1 MSTDSLRVALVSVH
15 GCPLAR
21 LGEKDTG
28 GMNVYLLQLTKEL
41 GALGI
46 TADVYTRF
54 HDPKDPEIVDLGP
67 GARVIHV
74 KAGPWYE
81 TKDGIYPLLP
91 EFVENMLRFQRDRG
105 LFYDLYH
112 SHYWLSGEVVARLNQ
127 RERLPHV
134 ASFHTLGEA
143 KVRARAEENESE
155 VRIRSERDILHRA
168 DRIVAVS
175 EHERGN
181 MIDFYGAPG
190 DRIQVIPCGVDMGIF
205 KPMPKDQA
213 RAVLGLGPEKVLLYV
228 GRVQPLK
235 GPELLLEGVARLG
248 AQTGLKVLIVGG
260 AVTGDVEVDKVR
272 RLAEELG
279 IGRMVSF
286 EGTVPHKKLVHYY
299 NAADLCVVPSFY
311 ESFGLVAA
319 EAMACGTP
327 VVATAVGGLP
337 ETVKDGLNG
346 CLVRNRKPEALA
358 EKVSLLLDDPQLRG
372 LLASRA
378 RESVAGLD
386 WPRVAGRVAGLYESV
401 YRAVN

>member
-1 MSTDSLRVALVSVH
+1 MRIALVSVH

-21 LGEKDTG
+21 LGEKDSG
-28 GMNVYLLQLTKEL
+28 GMNVYLLQLAKEL
-41 GALGI
+41 GSLGI
-46 TADVYTRF
+46 TADVFTRF
-54 HDPKDPEIVDLGP
+54 HDPNDPEIVDLGP
-67 GARVIHV
+67 GSRVIHI

-81 TKDGIYPLLP
+81 SKEGIYPLLP
-91 EFVENMLRFQRDRG
+91 EFVDNMLSFQRERG
-105 LFYDLYH
+105 LAYDLYH
-112 SHYWLSGEVVARLNQ
+112 SHYWLSGEVVSRLNQ
-127 RERLPHV
+127 HVRLPHI

-143 KVRARAEENESE
+143 KIRARAEENESI
-155 VRIRSERDILHRA
+155 VRIRSERDTLHRA

-181 MIDFYGAPG
+181 MIDFYEAPG
-190 DRIQVIPCGVDMGIF
+190 DRIQVIPCGVDMDVF
-205 KPMPKDQA
+205 KPMPRDEA
-213 RAVLGLGPEKVLLYV
+213 RRELGLGDENVLLYV

-235 GPELLLEGVARLG
+235 GPELLLESVARLDLNE
-248 AQTGLKVLIVGG
+248 GLKVLIVGG
-260 AVTGDVEVDKVR
+260 DVTGDEEVTKVR

-279 IGRMVSF
+279 IDHLVCF
-286 EGTVPHKKLVHYY
+286 EGTVPHKRLVHYY

-346 CLVRNRKPEALA
+346 SLVRDRNPEVLA
-358 EKVSLLLDDPQLRG
+358 EKISLLLNDVRLRG

-378 RESVAGLD
+378 RESVAALN
-386 WPRVAGRVAGLYESV
+386 WPTVAGRVAGLYESV

>member
-1 MSTDSLRVALVSVH
+1 M
-15 GCPLAR
+15 
-21 LGEKDTG
+21 
-28 GMNVYLLQLTKEL
+28 
-41 GALGI
+41 
-46 TADVYTRF
+46 
-54 HDPKDPEIVDLGP
+54 
-67 GARVIHV
+67 
-74 KAGPWYE
+74 
-81 TKDGIYPLLP
+81 
-91 EFVENMLRFQRDRG
+91 
-105 LFYDLYH
+105 
-112 SHYWLSGEVVARLNQ
+112 
-127 RERLPHV
+127 
-134 ASFHTLGEA
+134 
-143 KVRARAEENESE
+143 
-155 VRIRSERDILHRA
+155 RIRSERDILHRA

-190 DRIQVIPCGVDMGIF
+190 DRIQVIPCGVDMDIF
-205 KPMPKDQA
+205 KPMPRHQA
-213 RAVLGLGPEKVLLYV
+213 RAELGLGSEKVLLYV

-235 GPELLLEGVARLG
+235 GPEFLLEGVARLG
-248 AQTGLKVLIVGG
+248 VRSGLKVLIVGG
-260 AVTGDVEVDKVR
+260 AVTGDDEVDKVR

-346 CLVRNRKPEALA
+346 CLIRERRPEALA

-372 LLASRA
+372 LLASKA

>member
-1 MSTDSLRVALVSVH
+1 MRIALVSVH

-28 GMNVYLLQLTKEL
+28 GMNVYLLQLAKEL
-41 GALGI
+41 GSLGI
-46 TADVYTRF
+46 TADVFTRF
-54 HDPKDPEIVDLGP
+54 HDPNDPEIVDLGP
-67 GARVIHV
+67 GSRVIHI

-81 TKDGIYPLLP
+81 SKEGIYSLLP
-91 EFVENMLRFQRDRG
+91 EFVENMISFQRERG
-105 LFYDLYH
+105 LAYDLYH
-112 SHYWLSGEVVARLNQ
+112 SHYWLSGEVVSRLNQ
-127 RERLPHV
+127 HVRLPHV

-143 KVRARAEENESE
+143 KIRARPEENESI
-155 VRIRSERDILHRA
+155 VRIRSERDTLHRA

-181 MIDFYGAPG
+181 MIDFYEAPG
-190 DRIQVIPCGVDMGIF
+190 DRIQVIPCGVDMDVF
-205 KPMPKDQA
+205 KPMPKDEA
-213 RAVLGLGPEKVLLYV
+213 RRELGLGDENVLLYV

-235 GPELLLEGVARLG
+235 GPELLLESVARLG
-248 AQTGLKVLIVGG
+248 LDEGVKVLIVGG
-260 AVTGDVEVDKVR
+260 DVTGDEEVTKVR
-272 RLAEELG
+272 RLAGELG
-279 IGRMVSF
+279 IDHLVSF
-286 EGTVPHKKLVHYY
+286 EGTVPHKRLVHYY

-346 CLVRNRKPEALA
+346 SLIRDRNPEALA
-358 EKVSLLLDDPQLRG
+358 EKISLLLNDVRLRG
-372 LLASRA
+372 LLASQA
-378 RESVAGLD
+378 RESVAALD
-386 WPRVAGRVAGLYESV
+386 WPTVAGRVAGLYESV

>member
-1 MSTDSLRVALVSVH
+1 MRVALVSVH

-54 HDPKDPEIVDLGP
+54 HDPKDPEIVELGP

-91 EFVENMLRFQRDRG
+91 EFVDNMLSLQRERG
-105 LFYDLYH
+105 LTYDLYH
-112 SHYWLSGEVVARLNQ
+112 SHYWLSGEVVARLNR
-127 RERLPHV
+127 RERLPHI

-155 VRIRSERDILHRA
+155 VRIRSEKDILHRA

-190 DRIQVIPCGVDMGIF
+190 DRIQVIPCGVDMDVF
-205 KPMPKDQA
+205 KPMPKEQA
-213 RAVLGLGPEKVLLYV
+213 RVELGLGSEKVLLYV

-248 AQTGLKVLIVGG
+248 VGSGLKVMIVGG
-260 AVTGDVEVDKVR
+260 AVTGDEEVDKVR
-272 RLAEELG
+272 QLAEELG
-279 IGRMVSF
+279 IGQMVSF
-286 EGTVPHKKLVHYY
+286 EGTVPHKKLVYYY

-337 ETVKDGLNG
+337 ETVKDGVNG
-346 CLVRNRKPEALA
+346 CLIRERNPDVLA
-358 EKVSLLLDDPQLRG
+358 EKVSLLLDNTQLRG

-378 RESVAGLD
+378 RNSVAGLD
-386 WPRVAGRVAGLYESV
+386 WRRVAGRVAGLYESL
-401 YRAVN
+401 YRSVN

>member
-1 MSTDSLRVALVSVH
+1 MRIALVSVH

-21 LGEKDTG
+21 LGEKDSG
-28 GMNVYLLQLTKEL
+28 GMNVYLLQLAKEL
-41 GALGI
+41 GSLGI
-46 TADVYTRF
+46 TADVFTRF
-54 HDPKDPEIVDLGP
+54 HDPNDPEIVDLGP
-67 GARVIHV
+67 GSRVIHI

-81 TKDGIYPLLP
+81 SKEGIYPLLP
-91 EFVENMLRFQRDRG
+91 EFVDNMLSFQRERG
-105 LFYDLYH
+105 LAYDLYH
-112 SHYWLSGEVVARLNQ
+112 SHYWLSGEVVSRLNQ
-127 RERLPHV
+127 HVRLPHI

-143 KVRARAEENESE
+143 KIRARAEENESI
-155 VRIRSERDILHRA
+155 VRIRSERDTLHRA

-181 MIDFYGAPG
+181 MIDFYEAPG
-190 DRIQVIPCGVDMGIF
+190 DRIQVIPCGVDMDVF
-205 KPMPKDQA
+205 KPMPRDEA
-213 RAVLGLGPEKVLLYV
+213 RRELGLGDENVLLYV

-235 GPELLLEGVARLG
+235 GPELLLESVARLDLNE
-248 AQTGLKVLIVGG
+248 GLKVLIVGG
-260 AVTGDVEVDKVR
+260 DVTGDEEVTKVR

-279 IGRMVSF
+279 IDHLVSF
-286 EGTVPHKKLVHYY
+286 EGTVPHRRLVHYY

-346 CLVRNRKPEALA
+346 SLVRDRNPEVLA
-358 EKVSLLLDDPQLRG
+358 GKISLLLNDVRLRG
-372 LLASRA
+372 LLASQARA
-378 RESVAGLD
+378 SVAALD
-386 WPRVAGRVAGLYESV
+386 WPTVAGRVAGLYESV

>member
-1 MSTDSLRVALVSVH
+1 MSRDSLRVALVSVH

-28 GMNVYLLQLTKEL
+28 GMNVYLLQLAREL
-41 GALGI
+41 GNLGV
-46 TADVYTRF
+46 TADVFTRI
-54 HDPKDPEIVDLGP
+54 HDPNDPEIVDLGP
-67 GARVIHV
+67 GSRVIHV

-81 TKDGIYPLLP
+81 SKEGIYPLLP
-91 EFVENMLRFQRDRG
+91 EFADNMLRFQRQRG
-105 LFYDLYH
+105 LTYDLYH
-112 SHYWLSGEVVARLNQ
+112 SHYWLSGEVVSRLN
-127 RERLPHV
+127 ESLRLPHV

-143 KVRARAEENESE
+143 KMRARSQENESE

-190 DRIQVIPCGVDMGIF
+190 DRIQVIPCGVDMDVF
-205 KPMPKDQA
+205 KPMPSTAA
-213 RAVLGLGPEKVLLYV
+213 RRELGLGPEKVLLYV

-235 GPELLLEGVARLG
+235 GPELMLEAVSRLDS
-248 AQTGLKVLIVGG
+248 TENLKVLMVG
-260 AVTGDVEVDKVR
+260 GDVEGDAEVARVR
-272 RLAEELG
+272 ALAEELG
-279 IGRMVSF
+279 IAHLVSF
-286 EGTVPHKKLVHYY
+286 EGAAPHDRLVYYY

-337 ETVKDGLNG
+337 ETVKDGVNG
-346 CLVRNRKPEALA
+346 SLVPHRDPDVLA
-358 EKVSLLLDDPQLRG
+358 GKIRLLLDDAARRES
-372 LLASRA
+372 LASRA
-378 RESVAGLD
+378 RDSVARLD
-386 WPRVAGRVAGLYESV
+386 WPLVAGRVAGLYESV

>member
-1 MSTDSLRVALVSVH
+1 MRIALVSVH

-21 LGEKDTG
+21 LGEKDSG
-28 GMNVYLLQLTKEL
+28 GMNVYLLQLAKEL
-41 GALGI
+41 GSLGL
-46 TADVYTRF
+46 TADVFTRF
-54 HDPKDPEIVDLGP
+54 HDPNDPEIVDLGP
-67 GARVIHV
+67 GSRVIHI

-81 TKDGIYPLLP
+81 SKEGIYPLLP
-91 EFVENMLRFQRDRG
+91 EFVDNMLSFQRERG
-105 LFYDLYH
+105 LAYDLYH
-112 SHYWLSGEVVARLNQ
+112 SHYWLSGEVVSRLNQ
-127 RERLPHV
+127 HVRLPHI

-143 KVRARAEENESE
+143 KIRARAEENESI
-155 VRIRSERDILHRA
+155 VRIRSERDTLHRA

-181 MIDFYGAPG
+181 MIDFYEAPG
-190 DRIQVIPCGVDMGIF
+190 DRIQVIPCGVDMDVF
-205 KPMPKDQA
+205 KPMPKDEA
-213 RAVLGLGPEKVLLYV
+213 RRELGLGDGNVLLYV

-235 GPELLLEGVARLG
+235 GPELLLESVARMGLNE
-248 AQTGLKVLIVGG
+248 GLKVLIVGG
-260 AVTGDVEVDKVR
+260 DVTGDEEVTKVR

-279 IGRMVSF
+279 IDHMVSF
-286 EGTVPHKKLVHYY
+286 EGTVPHKRLVHYY

-346 CLVRNRKPEALA
+346 SLIRSRNPEALA
-358 EKVSLLLDDPQLRG
+358 EKISLLLNDVRLRG

-378 RESVAGLD
+378 RESVASSGLAD
-386 WPRVAGRVAGLYESV
+386 GGRSGSGPVRVGVPGG
-401 YRAVN
+401 

>member
-1 MSTDSLRVALVSVH
+1 MRIALVSVH

-21 LGEKDTG
+21 LGEKDSG
-28 GMNVYLLQLTKEL
+28 GMNVYLLQLAKEL
-41 GALGI
+41 GSLGL
-46 TADVYTRF
+46 TADVFTRF
-54 HDPKDPEIVDLGP
+54 HDPNDPEIVDLGP
-67 GARVIHV
+67 GSRVIHI

-81 TKDGIYPLLP
+81 SKEGIYPLLP
-91 EFVENMLRFQRDRG
+91 EFVDNMLSFQRERG
-105 LFYDLYH
+105 LAYDLYH
-112 SHYWLSGEVVARLNQ
+112 SHYWLSGEVVSRLNQ
-127 RERLPHV
+127 HVRLPHI

-143 KVRARAEENESE
+143 KIRARAEENESI
-155 VRIRSERDILHRA
+155 VRIRSERDTLHRA

-181 MIDFYGAPG
+181 MIDFYEAPG
-190 DRIQVIPCGVDMGIF
+190 DRIQVIPCGVDMDVF
-205 KPMPKDQA
+205 KPMPKDEA
-213 RAVLGLGPEKVLLYV
+213 RRELGLGDGNVLLYV

-235 GPELLLEGVARLG
+235 GPELLLESVARMGLNE
-248 AQTGLKVLIVGG
+248 GLKVLIVGG
-260 AVTGDVEVDKVR
+260 DVTGDEEVTKVR
-272 RLAEELG
+272 RLAGELG
-279 IGRMVSF
+279 IDHLVSF
-286 EGTVPHKKLVHYY
+286 EGTVPHKRLVHYY

-346 CLVRNRKPEALA
+346 SLIRSRNPEALA
-358 EKVSLLLDDPQLRG
+358 EKISLLLNDVRLRG

-378 RESVAGLD
+378 RESVAALD
-386 WPRVAGRVAGLYESV
+386 WPTVAGRVAGLYESV

>member
-1 MSTDSLRVALVSVH
+1 MRIALVSVH

-21 LGEKDTG
+21 LGEKDSG
-28 GMNVYLLQLTKEL
+28 GMNVYLLQLAKEL
-41 GALGI
+41 GSLGM
-46 TADVYTRF
+46 TADVFTRF
-54 HDPKDPEIVDLGP
+54 HDRNDPEIVDLGP
-67 GARVIHV
+67 GSRVIHI

-81 TKDGIYPLLP
+81 SKEGIYPLLP
-91 EFVENMLRFQRDRG
+91 EFVDNMLRFQRERG
-105 LFYDLYH
+105 LAYDLYH
-112 SHYWLSGEVVARLNQ
+112 SHYWLSGEVVSRLNQ
-127 RERLPHV
+127 HVRLPHI

-143 KVRARAEENESE
+143 KIRARAEENESI
-155 VRIRSERDILHRA
+155 VRIRSERDTLHRA

-181 MIDFYGAPG
+181 MIDFYEAPG
-190 DRIQVIPCGVDMGIF
+190 DRIQVIPCGVDMDVF
-205 KPMPKDQA
+205 KPMPKDEA
-213 RAVLGLGPEKVLLYV
+213 RRELGLGDENVLLYV

-235 GPELLLEGVARLG
+235 GPELLLESVARMDLNE
-248 AQTGLKVLIVGG
+248 GLKVLIVGG
-260 AVTGDVEVDKVR
+260 DVTGDEEVTKVR
-272 RLAEELG
+272 RLAGELG
-279 IGRMVSF
+279 IDHLVSF
-286 EGTVPHKKLVHYY
+286 EGTVPHKRLVHYY

-346 CLVRNRKPEALA
+346 SLIRNRNPEALA
-358 EKVSLLLDDPQLRG
+358 EKISLLLNDVRLRG

-378 RESVAGLD
+378 RESVAALD
-386 WPRVAGRVAGLYESV
+386 WPTVAGRVAGLYESV

>member
-1 MSTDSLRVALVSVH
+1 MRIALVSVH

-28 GMNVYLLQLTKEL
+28 GMNVYLLQLAKEL
-41 GALGI
+41 GSLGI
-46 TADVYTRF
+46 SADVFTRF
-54 HDPKDPEIVDLGP
+54 HDPNDPEIVDLGP
-67 GARVIHV
+67 GSRVIHI

-81 TKDGIYPLLP
+81 SKEGIYSLLP
-91 EFVENMLRFQRDRG
+91 EFVENMISFQRERG
-105 LFYDLYH
+105 LAYDLYH
-112 SHYWLSGEVVARLNQ
+112 SHYWLSGEVVSRLNQ
-127 RERLPHV
+127 HVRLPHV

-143 KVRARAEENESE
+143 KIRARPEENESI
-155 VRIRSERDILHRA
+155 VRIRSERDTLHRA

-181 MIDFYGAPG
+181 MIDFYEAPG
-190 DRIQVIPCGVDMGIF
+190 DRIHVIPCGVDMDVF
-205 KPMPKDQA
+205 KPRPKDEA
-213 RAVLGLGPEKVLLYV
+213 RRELGLGDENVLLYV

-235 GPELLLEGVARLG
+235 GPELLLESVARMDLNER
-248 AQTGLKVLIVGG
+248 LKVLIVGG
-260 AVTGDVEVDKVR
+260 DVTGDEEVTKVR
-272 RLAEELG
+272 RLAGELG
-279 IGRMVSF
+279 IDHLVSF
-286 EGTVPHKKLVHYY
+286 EGTVPHKRLVHYY

-346 CLVRNRKPEALA
+346 SLIRDRNPEALA
-358 EKVSLLLDDPQLRG
+358 EKISLLLNDVRLRG
-372 LLASRA
+372 LLASQA
-378 RESVAGLD
+378 RESVAALN
-386 WPRVAGRVAGLYESV
+386 WPTVAGRVAGLYESV

>member
-1 MSTDSLRVALVSVH
+1 MRIALVSVH

-21 LGEKDTG
+21 LGEKDSG
-28 GMNVYLLQLTKEL
+28 GMNVYLLQLAKEL
-41 GALGI
+41 GSLGI
-46 TADVYTRF
+46 TADVFTRF
-54 HDPKDPEIVDLGP
+54 HDPNDPEIVDLGP
-67 GARVIHV
+67 GSRVIHI

-81 TKDGIYPLLP
+81 SKEGIYPLLP
-91 EFVENMLRFQRDRG
+91 EFVDNMLRFQRERG
-105 LFYDLYH
+105 LAYDLYH
-112 SHYWLSGEVVARLNQ
+112 SHYWLSGEVVSRLNQ
-127 RERLPHV
+127 HVRLPHI

-143 KVRARAEENESE
+143 KIRARAEENESI
-155 VRIRSERDILHRA
+155 VRIRSERDTLHRA

-181 MIDFYGAPG
+181 MIDFYEAPG
-190 DRIQVIPCGVDMGIF
+190 DRIQVIPCGVDMDVF
-205 KPMPKDQA
+205 KPMPRDEA
-213 RAVLGLGPEKVLLYV
+213 RRELGLGDENVLLYV

-235 GPELLLEGVARLG
+235 GPELLLESVARLDLNE
-248 AQTGLKVLIVGG
+248 GLKVLIVGG
-260 AVTGDVEVDKVR
+260 DVTGDEEVTKVR

-279 IGRMVSF
+279 IDHLVSF
-286 EGTVPHKKLVHYY
+286 EGTVPHRRLVHYY

-346 CLVRNRKPEALA
+346 SLVRDRNPEVLA
-358 EKVSLLLDDPQLRG
+358 EKISLLLNDVRLRG

-378 RESVAGLD
+378 RESVAALD
-386 WPRVAGRVAGLYESV
+386 WPTVAGRVAGLYESV
-401 YRAVN
+401 YQAVN

>member
-1 MSTDSLRVALVSVH
+1 MRIALVSVH

-21 LGEKDTG
+21 LGEKDSG
-28 GMNVYLLQLTKEL
+28 GMNVYLLQLAKEL
-41 GALGI
+41 GSLGL
-46 TADVYTRF
+46 TADVFTRF
-54 HDPKDPEIVDLGP
+54 HDPNDPEIVDLGP
-67 GARVIHV
+67 GSRVIHI

-81 TKDGIYPLLP
+81 SKEGIYPLLP
-91 EFVENMLRFQRDRG
+91 EFVDNMLSFQRERG
-105 LFYDLYH
+105 LAYDLYH
-112 SHYWLSGEVVARLNQ
+112 SHYWLSGEVVSRLNQ
-127 RERLPHV
+127 HVRLPHI

-143 KVRARAEENESE
+143 KIRARAEENESI
-155 VRIRSERDILHRA
+155 VRIRSERDTLHRA

-181 MIDFYGAPG
+181 MIDFYEAPG
-190 DRIQVIPCGVDMGIF
+190 DRIQVIPCGVDMDVF
-205 KPMPKDQA
+205 KPMPKDEA
-213 RAVLGLGPEKVLLYV
+213 RRELGLGDENVLLYV

-235 GPELLLEGVARLG
+235 GPELLLESVARMGLNE
-248 AQTGLKVLIVGG
+248 GLKVLIVGG
-260 AVTGDVEVDKVR
+260 DVTGDEEVTKVR
-272 RLAEELG
+272 RLAGELG
-279 IGRMVSF
+279 IGHMVSF
-286 EGTVPHKKLVHYY
+286 EGTVPHKRLVHYY

-346 CLVRNRKPEALA
+346 SLIRSRNPEALA
-358 EKVSLLLDDPQLRG
+358 EKISLLLNDVRLRG

-378 RESVAGLD
+378 RESVAALN
-386 WPRVAGRVAGLYESV
+386 WPTVASRVAGLYESV

>member
-1 MSTDSLRVALVSVH
+1 MRIALVSVH

-21 LGEKDTG
+21 LGEKDSG
-28 GMNVYLLQLTKEL
+28 GMNVYLLQLAKEL
-41 GALGI
+41 GSLGF
-46 TADVYTRF
+46 TADVFTRF
-54 HDPKDPEIVDLGP
+54 HDPNDPEIVDLGP
-67 GARVIHV
+67 GSRVIHI

-81 TKDGIYPLLP
+81 SKEGIYPLLP
-91 EFVENMLRFQRDRG
+91 EFVDNMLRFQRERG
-105 LFYDLYH
+105 LAYDLYH
-112 SHYWLSGEVVARLNQ
+112 SHYWLSGEVVSRLNQ
-127 RERLPHV
+127 HVRLPHI

-143 KVRARAEENESE
+143 KIRARAEENESI
-155 VRIRSERDILHRA
+155 VRIRSERDTLHRA

-181 MIDFYGAPG
+181 MIDFYEAPG
-190 DRIQVIPCGVDMGIF
+190 DRIQVIPCGVDMDVF
-205 KPMPKDQA
+205 KPMPRDEA
-213 RAVLGLGPEKVLLYV
+213 RRELGLGDENVLLYV

-235 GPELLLEGVARLG
+235 GPELLLESVARLDLNE
-248 AQTGLKVLIVGG
+248 GLKVLIVGG
-260 AVTGDVEVDKVR
+260 DVTGDEEVTKVR

-279 IGRMVSF
+279 IDHLVSF
-286 EGTVPHKKLVHYY
+286 EGTVPHKRLVHYY

-346 CLVRNRKPEALA
+346 SLVRDRNPEVLA
-358 EKVSLLLDDPQLRG
+358 EKISLLLNDVRLRG

-378 RESVAGLD
+378 RESVAALD
-386 WPRVAGRVAGLYESV
+386 WPTVAGRVAGLYESV

>member
-1 MSTDSLRVALVSVH
+1 MRIALVSVH

-21 LGEKDTG
+21 LGEKDSG
-28 GMNVYLLQLTKEL
+28 GMNVYLLQLAKEL
-41 GALGI
+41 GSLGI
-46 TADVYTRF
+46 TADVFTRF
-54 HDPKDPEIVDLGP
+54 HDPNDPEIVDLGP
-67 GARVIHV
+67 GSRVIHI

-81 TKDGIYPLLP
+81 SKEGIYPLLP
-91 EFVENMLRFQRDRG
+91 EFVDNMIRFQRERG
-105 LFYDLYH
+105 LAYDLYH
-112 SHYWLSGEVVARLNQ
+112 SHYWLSGEVVSRLNQ
-127 RERLPHV
+127 HVRLPHV

-143 KVRARAEENESE
+143 KIRARAEENESI
-155 VRIRSERDILHRA
+155 VRIRSERDTLHRA

-181 MIDFYGAPG
+181 MIDFYEAPG
-190 DRIQVIPCGVDMGIF
+190 DRIQVIPCGVDMDVF
-205 KPMPKDQA
+205 KPMPKDEA
-213 RAVLGLGPEKVLLYV
+213 RRKLGLGDENVLLYV

-235 GPELLLEGVARLG
+235 GPELLLESVARLDLNEE
-248 AQTGLKVLIVGG
+248 LKVLIVGG
-260 AVTGDVEVDKVR
+260 DVTGDEEVTKVR
-272 RLAEELG
+272 RLAGELG
-279 IGRMVSF
+279 IDHLVSF
-286 EGTVPHKKLVHYY
+286 EGTVPHRRLVHYY

-346 CLVRNRKPEALA
+346 SLVRDRNPEVLA
-358 EKVSLLLDDPQLRG
+358 EKISLLLNDVRLRG

-378 RESVAGLD
+378 RESVAALD
-386 WPRVAGRVAGLYESV
+386 WPTVAGRVAGLYESV

>member
-1 MSTDSLRVALVSVH
+1 MRIALVSVH

-28 GMNVYLLQLTKEL
+28 GMNVYLLQLAKEL
-41 GALGI
+41 GSLGI
-46 TADVYTRF
+46 SADVFTRF
-54 HDPKDPEIVDLGP
+54 HDPNDPEIVDLGP
-67 GARVIHV
+67 GSRVIHI

-81 TKDGIYPLLP
+81 SKEGIYPLLP
-91 EFVENMLRFQRDRG
+91 EFVENMLRFQKERG
-105 LFYDLYH
+105 LVYDLYH
-112 SHYWLSGEVVARLNQ
+112 SHYWLSGEVVSRLNQ
-127 RERLPHV
+127 HVRLPHV

-143 KVRARAEENESE
+143 KIRARPEENESI
-155 VRIRSERDILHRA
+155 VRIRSERDTLHRA

-181 MIDFYGAPG
+181 MIDFYEAPG
-190 DRIQVIPCGVDMGIF
+190 DRIQVIPCGVDMDVF
-205 KPMPKDQA
+205 KPMPKDEA
-213 RAVLGLGPEKVLLYV
+213 RRELGLGDENVLLYV

-235 GPELLLEGVARLG
+235 GPELLLESVARLG
-248 AQTGLKVLIVGG
+248 LDEGVKVLIVGG
-260 AVTGDVEVDKVR
+260 DVTGDEEVTKVR
-272 RLAEELG
+272 RLAGELG
-279 IGRMVSF
+279 IDHLVSF
-286 EGTVPHKKLVHYY
+286 EGTVPHKRLVHYY

-346 CLVRNRKPEALA
+346 SLIRDRNPEALA
-358 EKVSLLLDDPQLRG
+358 EKISLLLTDVRLRG
-372 LLASRA
+372 LLASQA
-378 RESVAGLD
+378 RESVAALN
-386 WPRVAGRVAGLYESV
+386 WPTVAGRVAGLYESV

>member
-1 MSTDSLRVALVSVH
+1 MRIALVSVH

-21 LGEKDTG
+21 LGEKDSG
-28 GMNVYLLQLTKEL
+28 GMNVYLLQLAKEL
-41 GALGI
+41 GSLGM
-46 TADVYTRF
+46 TADVFTRF
-54 HDPKDPEIVDLGP
+54 HDPNDPEIVDLGP
-67 GARVIHV
+67 GSRVIHI

-81 TKDGIYPLLP
+81 SKEGIYPLLP
-91 EFVENMLRFQRDRG
+91 EFVDNMLRFQRERG
-105 LFYDLYH
+105 LAYDLYH
-112 SHYWLSGEVVARLNQ
+112 SHYWLSGEVVSRLNQ
-127 RERLPHV
+127 HVRLPHI

-143 KVRARAEENESE
+143 KIRARAEENESK
-155 VRIRSERDILHRA
+155 VRIRSERDTLHRA

-181 MIDFYGAPG
+181 MIDFYEAPG
-190 DRIQVIPCGVDMGIF
+190 DRIQVIPCGVDMDVF
-205 KPMPKDQA
+205 KPMPRDEA
-213 RAVLGLGPEKVLLYV
+213 RRELGLGDENVLLYV

-235 GPELLLEGVARLG
+235 GPELLLESVARMGLNEE
-248 AQTGLKVLIVGG
+248 LKVLIVGG
-260 AVTGDVEVDKVR
+260 DVTGDEEMTKVR

-279 IGRMVSF
+279 IDHLVSF
-286 EGTVPHKKLVHYY
+286 EGTVPHKRLVHYY

-346 CLVRNRKPEALA
+346 SLIRDRNPEALA
-358 EKVSLLLDDPQLRG
+358 EKINLLLNDVRLRG

-378 RESVAGLD
+378 RESVAALD
-386 WPRVAGRVAGLYESV
+386 WPTVAGRVAGLYESV

>member
-1 MSTDSLRVALVSVH
+1 MRIALVSVH

-21 LGEKDTG
+21 LGEKDSG
-28 GMNVYLLQLTKEL
+28 GMNVYLLQLAKEL
-41 GALGI
+41 GSLGI
-46 TADVYTRF
+46 TADVFTRF
-54 HDPKDPEIVDLGP
+54 HDPNDPEIVDLGP
-67 GARVIHV
+67 GSRVIHI

-81 TKDGIYPLLP
+81 SKEGIYPLLP
-91 EFVENMLRFQRDRG
+91 EFVDNMLSFQRERG
-105 LFYDLYH
+105 LAYDLYH
-112 SHYWLSGEVVARLNQ
+112 SHYWLSGEVVSRLNQ
-127 RERLPHV
+127 HVRLPHI

-143 KVRARAEENESE
+143 KIRARAEENESI
-155 VRIRSERDILHRA
+155 VRIRSERDTLHRA

-181 MIDFYGAPG
+181 MIDFYEAPG
-190 DRIQVIPCGVDMGIF
+190 DRIQVIPCGVDMDVF
-205 KPMPKDQA
+205 KPMPRDEA
-213 RAVLGLGPEKVLLYV
+213 RRELGLGDENVLLYV

-235 GPELLLEGVARLG
+235 GPELLLESVARLDLNE
-248 AQTGLKVLIVGG
+248 GLKVLIVGG
-260 AVTGDVEVDKVR
+260 DVTGDEEVTKVR

-279 IGRMVSF
+279 IDHLVSF
-286 EGTVPHKKLVHYY
+286 EGTVPHRRLVHYY

-346 CLVRNRKPEALA
+346 SLVRDRNPEVLA
-358 EKVSLLLDDPQLRG
+358 EKISLLLNDVRLRG

-378 RESVAGLD
+378 RESVAALD
-386 WPRVAGRVAGLYESV
+386 WPTVAGRVAGLYESV

>member
-1 MSTDSLRVALVSVH
+1 MRIALVSVH

-21 LGEKDTG
+21 LGEKDSG
-28 GMNVYLLQLTKEL
+28 GMNVYLLQLAKEL
-41 GALGI
+41 GSLGI
-46 TADVYTRF
+46 TADVFTRF
-54 HDPKDPEIVDLGP
+54 HDPNDPEIVDLGP
-67 GARVIHV
+67 GSRVIHI

-81 TKDGIYPLLP
+81 SKEGIYPLLP
-91 EFVENMLRFQRDRG
+91 EFVDNMLSFQRERG
-105 LFYDLYH
+105 LAYDLYH
-112 SHYWLSGEVVARLNQ
+112 SHYWLSGEVVSRLNQ
-127 RERLPHV
+127 HVRLPHI

-143 KVRARAEENESE
+143 KIRARAEENESI
-155 VRIRSERDILHRA
+155 VRIRSERDTLHRA

-181 MIDFYGAPG
+181 MIDFYEAPG
-190 DRIQVIPCGVDMGIF
+190 DRIQVIPCGVDMDVF
-205 KPMPKDQA
+205 KPMPRDEA
-213 RAVLGLGPEKVLLYV
+213 RRELGLGDENVLLYV

-235 GPELLLEGVARLG
+235 GPELLLESVARMDLNE
-248 AQTGLKVLIVGG
+248 GLKVLIVGG
-260 AVTGDVEVDKVR
+260 DVTGDEEVTKVR
-272 RLAEELG
+272 RLAGELG
-279 IGRMVSF
+279 IDHLVSF
-286 EGTVPHKKLVHYY
+286 EGTVPHRRLVHYY

-346 CLVRNRKPEALA
+346 SLVRDRNPEVLA
-358 EKVSLLLDDPQLRG
+358 EKISLLLNNVRLRG

-378 RESVAGLD
+378 RESVAALN
-386 WPRVAGRVAGLYESV
+386 WPTVAGRVAGLYESV